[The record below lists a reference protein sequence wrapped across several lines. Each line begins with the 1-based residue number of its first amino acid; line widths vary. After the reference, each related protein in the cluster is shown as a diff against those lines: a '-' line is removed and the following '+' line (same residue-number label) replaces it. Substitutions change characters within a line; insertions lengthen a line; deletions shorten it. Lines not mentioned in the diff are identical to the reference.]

1 MEQLFLFDMEEEP
14 KKPTQFSLRRLFAV
28 VTFTAVL
35 LSVFQRIIRSI
46 LGAFV
51 NVEKWFYM
59 DAFLQ
64 PISWFLWLFNV
75 DLALDPIPRPGTIGV
90 LNEFIMLFS
99 MMLGLIVMLVAFVFL
114 IWAIVWIRCKLWK
127 WSELKECPT

>member
-1 MEQLFLFDMEEEP
+1 
-14 KKPTQFSLRRLFAV
+14 
-28 VTFTAVL
+28 
-35 LSVFQRIIRSI
+35 
-46 LGAFV
+46 
-51 NVEKWFYM
+51 M